1 MKRTRTFASW
11 LATHF
16 RRFVDLKRA
25 GGASYATAEDLL
37 LSFDRFL
44 CEHPS
49 GPPLQRDTVTAYL
62 ASLERLSPR
71 GRENVIT
78 VVWPAL
84 AYAARHGARIDSLPP
99 RPASPSNS
107 LRQRRPRIVSAAE
120 ISRILSAARQLRPTG
135 SPRSATAATLVGLL
149 FTTGLRIGE
158 ALALE
163 VGDLDTRGQLL
174 AIRRGKFG
182 KARTLPLLASTVHA
196 LARYIEHPLRRVPAS
211 ASAPIFVSGWRRR
224 LSYPTAVH
232 DLRAACRLA
241 GIAARQPTPHDL
253 RHSFAVGRVLAWYD
267 EGRDV
272 DRLLP
277 ALSTYL
283 GHVSVENT
291 RVYLSGNGLLLDR
304 AAARFDRKALA
315 LDEVRP

>member
-1 MKRTRTFASW
+1 M
-11 LATHF
+11 
-16 RRFVDLKRA
+16 
-25 GGASYATAEDLL
+25 
-37 LSFDRFL
+37 
-44 CEHPS
+44 
-49 GPPLQRDTVTAYL
+49 
-62 ASLERLSPR
+62 
-71 GRENVIT
+71 IT

-84 AYAARHGARIDSLPP
+84 AYAARHGVRIDSLPP

-107 LRQRRPRIVSAAE
+107 LPQRRPRIVSAAE
-120 ISRILSAARQLRPTG
+120 ISRIPSAARQLRPTG
-135 SPRSATAATLVGLL
+135 IPRSATAATLVGLH

-174 AIRRGKFG
+174 AIRPGRFG
-182 KARTLPLLASTVHA
+182 KARTLLLLASTVHA
-196 LARYIEHPLRRVPAS
+196 LAGYIEHPLRRGPAS

-224 LSYPTAVH
+224 LSHPTAVH
-232 DLRAACRLA
+232 DRRAACRLA

-253 RHSFAVGRVLAWYD
+253 RHSFAVGRILAWYD
-267 EGRDV
+267 EGRNV

-291 RVYLSGNGLLLDR
+291 RVYRSMIEFRSRQL
-304 AAARFDRKALA
+304 
-315 LDEVRP
+315 